1 MQVHKRFQMKK
12 ADIRTSLVPGA
23 EGREKGVPGVY
34 CLHMCHVPM
43 GTYISLVPRPCVLVT
58 CSTKFAQKTWFILSR
73 DVCHRRNFMS
83 HPVYSK
89 YCRVAEIS
97 TNGVGKI

>member
-1 MQVHKRFQMKK
+1 MKK
-12 ADIRTSLVPGA
+12 ANIRTSLVPGA

-34 CLHMCHVPM
+34 MCRVPM

-73 DVCHRRNFMS
+73 DVCHRRNFVTS
-83 HPVYSK
+83 SV
-89 YCRVAEIS
+89 
-97 TNGVGKI
+97 

>member
-1 MQVHKRFQMKK
+1 MKK

-97 TNGVGKI
+97 TNGVGKT